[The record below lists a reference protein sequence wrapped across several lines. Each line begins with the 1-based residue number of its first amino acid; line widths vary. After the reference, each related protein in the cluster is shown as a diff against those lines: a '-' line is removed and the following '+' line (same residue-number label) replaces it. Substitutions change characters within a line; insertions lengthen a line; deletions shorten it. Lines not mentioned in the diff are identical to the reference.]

1 MFLYFCDTEMNEFDF
16 LPRFAA
22 VAEE

>member
-1 MFLYFCDTEMNEFDF
+1 MFLYFCDTEMNEFDY

-22 VAEE
+22 VAKD